1 MSRAVTCPCCG
12 GAIEVK
18 AAGYTV
24 SVACQHCGSLLD
36 VAHPDV
42 KIIAEYHQKLARLA
56 LPLGSR
62 GALFGTQWEVIGWL
76 AREAAGYAWEEYLL
90 FNPYAGYRWLVCS
103 DGVWQLGQMLTAQ
116 PKTLGDGTYGWA
128 SRRFGAEED
137 GAATITTKAVLGE
150 FYWRVR
156 AGEQVFAESFIRG
169 DGQSL
174 SREANGEEVQWT
186 HLVPL
191 PASWIKGFTPPQ
203 GSDLA
208 RPTLPRGGGEAKRP
222 SGFAAWWAGLELAE
236 TSLSAMA
243 GIALA
248 TALGAMLILAAMGS
262 SSVTLR
268 GQGQVSVDGAAAA
281 IPIGAISLKRP
292 KQFVTIKVESSNFV
306 NQWVDL
312 DYRLVNR
319 QTQAVFSAPAALE
332 YYTGVDSDGTWSE
345 GSHSAETL
353 FEGIPAGQYDVV
365 VEASAHSWND
375 PTRAAHS
382 YTNPFQT
389 APETIG
395 LAFLVEDGGMAWGLW
410 WLVVAGAGL
419 PLLWVAIKQ
428 GSRTR

>member
-12 GAIEVK
+12 GGIEVK

-24 SVACQHCGSLLD
+24 SVACQYCGSLLD

-42 KIIAEYHQKLARLA
+42 KVIAEYHQKLARLA

-76 AREAAGYAWEEYLL
+76 AREASGYGWEEYLL
-90 FNPYAGYRWLVCS
+90 FNPYAGYRWLVYS
-103 DGVWQLGQMLTAQ
+103 NGHWQFGQMLTAH
-116 PKTLGDGTYGWA
+116 PKALGDGTYGWA

-156 AGEQVFAESFIRG
+156 AGEQVFAESFISG

-191 PASWIKGFTPPQ
+191 PSWRIRSFTRRQGPSSANPP
-203 GSDLA
+203 S
-208 RPTLPRGGGEAKRP
+208 R
-222 SGFAAWWAGLELAE
+222 FAAWWADFDVAD
-236 TSLSAMA
+236 TSLPNMA

-248 TALGAMLILAAMGS
+248 TVMAANLLLTAMGS
-262 SSVTLR
+262 PSLSQR
-268 GQGQVSVDGAAAA
+268 GQGQVTVDGAAAA
-281 IPIGAISLKRP
+281 IPIGAITLARP

-319 QTQAVFSAPAALE
+319 QTQAVFTAPAALE

-353 FEGIPAGQYDVV
+353 FEGVPAGQYDVV

-375 PTRAAHS
+375 PTRAAPT

-389 APETIG
+389 TPDTIG

-419 PLLWVAIKQ
+419 PVLWVALKHW
-428 GSRTR
+428 SRTR